1 MNDKTCSGFEWM
13 DSPRR
18 LQLFMHLLSSLNI
31 KHMKPEKLACEHNL
45 LDSMLCLC
53 FTHKITFTTSDCPKQ
68 YHYIFILTVVLVMM

>member
-53 FTHKITFTTSDCPKQ
+53 FKITFTTSDCPKQ